1 MMYFLLPALRGRR
14 IRREVARRTL
24 GETLLRAGF
33 KLTDAPISLGEM
45 RYEAQLAGK
54 DVSFFMDKENVQFQ
68 VMVTKDEDYLC
79 YARFPKLI
87 PVTGN
92 LAIYREGVFSPYDED
107 FGSVYPRDGIIYEA
121 GNGDVV
127 TRIEDNLRD
136 QILTI
141 FTFLEMLDVSNVSS
155 FSFKDIGELV
165 NYCNQ
170 LVTFQREVL
179 VLFPRSEEGEDNNEV
194 MTCVI
199 CSNTVRNA
207 EGICLID
214 CCGTYYHRSHLSTWF
229 LTKTSCPYCS
239 RTDFSVYELKR
250 VDGFVFESQT
260 SIREEN

>member
-1 MMYFLLPALRGRR
+1 M
-14 IRREVARRTL
+14 REVARRTL

-33 KLTDAPISLGEM
+33 DLTDDPISLGEM
-45 RYEAQLAGK
+45 SYEAQLTGK
-54 DVSFFMDKENVQFQ
+54 DVSFFMEKENVQFQ
-68 VMVTKDEDYLC
+68 VMVTKDGDYLC
-79 YARFPKLI
+79 YARFPQLI

-121 GNGDVV
+121 GSGNVV
-127 TRIEDNLRD
+127 EVISNNLRD
-136 QILTI
+136 RILTI
-141 FTFLEMLDVSNVSS
+141 FTFIEMLDVSNVSS
-155 FSFKDIGELV
+155 FTFKDIGELV

-170 LVTFQREVL
+170 LVTFQREIL
-179 VLFPRSEEGEDNNEV
+179 VLFPRSEEGEDNEV

-207 EGICLID
+207 ENICLID

-239 RTDFSVYELKR
+239 RTDFSVYELNR
-250 VDGFVFESQT
+250 MDGFVFESQT